1 MLHSHLT
8 PRLCV
13 CADHLRD
20 VLREKKRWNSL
31 KKQHNELKAWLELTV
46 GNKILKPK
54 RLTILARA
62 AAVLG
67 ASQLDKTG
75 STMLQTL
82 AD

>member
-1 MLHSHLT
+1 MRRSF
-8 PRLCV
+8 
-13 CADHLRD
+13 
-20 VLREKKRWNSL
+20 KRCSSKNKTL
-31 KKQHNELKAWLELTV
+31 ELVKKQHIELKAWLELTV

-82 AD
+82 TD